1 MVVQQK
7 VYIYYFLKIYKMNET
22 IIRSLSGLVYISLL
36 IWATLFSRETFLL
49 LFGLFLLQTVN
60 EFCTLV
66 KLPRIQSII
75 LAAILYF
82 IFAFFLAQN
91 KFTDFGLII
100 ASLFVC
106 FKLMFWLLKDKLLPT
121 IKEENWMNLIGYI
134 ILPFIFITKIP
145 LINDNFIPSIIIGIF
160 ILIWTNDTF
169 AYVVGKSIGKNK
181 LFEKISPKKTI
192 EGFIGGII
200 FAVIASVIIA
210 KYYTQM
216 PIYIWITTAII
227 IGIFGTIGDLVESK
241 FKRIANLKDSGNIMP
256 GHGGILDRLDSIIFV
271 SPFLFL
277 FYKIIFYVS

>member
-1 MVVQQK
+1 
-7 VYIYYFLKIYKMNET
+7 MNET

-36 IWATLFSRETFLL
+36 IWATLFSRETFLV
-49 LFGLFLLQTVN
+49 LFGLLLLQTVN

-75 LAAILYF
+75 LAAVLYF
-82 IFAFFLAQN
+82 IFAFFLVQN

-106 FKLMFWLLKDKLLPT
+106 FKLLFWLFKDKLLPT

-192 EGFIGGII
+192 EGFTGGII

-241 FKRIANLKDSGNIMP
+241 FKRMANLKDSGNIMP

>member
-1 MVVQQK
+1 
-7 VYIYYFLKIYKMNET
+7 MNET
-22 IIRSLSGLVYISLL
+22 ITRSLSGLVYILLL
-36 IWATLFSRETFLL
+36 IGATLFSRETFLL

-60 EFCTLV
+60 EFSSFV
-66 KLPRIQSII
+66 KLPKILSLI
-75 LAAILYF
+75 LAGVLYF
-82 IFAFFLAQN
+82 IFGFFLPEN

-100 ASLFVC
+100 VSLFVC
-106 FKLMFWLLKDKLLPT
+106 FKLMFWLFNDKVLPT

-216 PIYIWITTAII
+216 PIYIWIT
-227 IGIFGTIGDLVESK
+227 
-241 FKRIANLKDSGNIMP
+241 
-256 GHGGILDRLDSIIFV
+256 DRKSV
-271 SPFLFL
+271 
-277 FYKIIFYVS
+277 V